1 LQGAKCFMDGL
12 LAIQWK
18 YSVLYPGVIN
28 DGSHMYTMGYTNKDY
43 NLVRTFKQVG
53 CKDLK
58 M

>member
-1 LQGAKCFMDGL
+1 MDGL

-53 CKDLK
+53 CKELK